1 MKNQKNAGLLFPK
14 RTVKKKRKRHK
25 PSILQKKDGTC
36 YLCRKLHGDYR
47 VQGIHEHHVFDGPNR
62 SISEAEGFKVYLCT
76 DHHLYGPQA
85 VHRNHEMMFLVQQ
98 DCQRA
103 YEQNHTRQEFVELI
117 GKNYL

>member
-1 MKNQKNAGLLFPK
+1 MKNQGKSNLMFPK
-14 RTVKKKRKRHK
+14 NPVRKRKKKHK

-36 YLCRKLHGDYR
+36 YLCRKLYGDYR

-62 SISEAEGFKVYLCT
+62 SISEAEGFKVYLCA
-76 DHHLYGPQA
+76 DHHLYGTEA
-85 VHRNHEMMFLVQQ
+85 VHRNHEMMLLVQQ

-103 YEQNHTRQEFVELI
+103 YEQDHTRREFADLI